1 MSGLL
6 TKFLNVSHKT
16 GIRVHFTT
24 YTNIFAMTVLLLLP
38 ALDNGF
44 PFWYPDAS
52 QYVGGFGITHV
63 DPSRS
68 IYYILFTR
76 VLDLPIFVPSSTS
89 WTGWNLK
96 AWSPWPSVVVQSL
109 ITAWVI
115 WRFASALFRLT
126 TALPLLL
133 LTLILVFGTSLPWFV
148 AQIMP
153 DIFTALMILSLSL
166 LCFSLDNLSRMSRIL
181 LLLLV
186 SAAVMFHQAN
196 LLVAL
201 WMLPALGLCALLGW
215 RPSKPFLRRLFASGI
230 GLLTLGVVA
239 VTTANLASG
248 RFGLSGHGSIFLLA
262 RFIGDG
268 TALNYLEKTCPQRHF
283 SICAYLDEFRSYR
296 HPPRVIPGCPP
307 FQPSVDGHFLF
318 EGPLDKLGGWFAEE
332 PEASAIV
339 VGTLLAYPLTQFR
352 ASINDGLRQLFSF
365 RIGADGLCAYPE
377 NSLSMVID
385 NVFGRVVY
393 DHYRNSKQIRN
404 ELLDRFD
411 LLNYIQAAVLVA
423 SALVLIGFLV
433 RELRK
438 QRRAFFAS
446 LSVIVLVAGNAFTLG
461 ALAVPTDR
469 YQSRVIWLVPLLAA
483 CVLLEHLSPVLS
495 KTNRV

>member
-1 MSGLL
+1 MLDLL
-6 TKFLNVSHKT
+6 TKFFNVSHKKD
-16 GIRVHFTT
+16 ISVHFTT
-24 YTNIFAMTVLLLLP
+24 FTIILAMTVLLLLP

-148 AQIMP
+148 GQIMP

-230 GLLTLGVVA
+230 GLLTLGVV
-239 VTTANLASG
+239 
-248 RFGLSGHGSIFLLA
+248 
-262 RFIGDG
+262 
-268 TALNYLEKTCPQRHF
+268 
-283 SICAYLDEFRSYR
+283 
-296 HPPRVIPGCPP
+296 
-307 FQPSVDGHFLF
+307 
-318 EGPLDKLGGWFAEE
+318 
-332 PEASAIV
+332 
-339 VGTLLAYPLTQFR
+339 
-352 ASINDGLRQLFSF
+352 
-365 RIGADGLCAYPE
+365 
-377 NSLSMVID
+377 
-385 NVFGRVVY
+385 
-393 DHYRNSKQIRN
+393 
-404 ELLDRFD
+404 
-411 LLNYIQAAVLVA
+411 
-423 SALVLIGFLV
+423 
-433 RELRK
+433 
-438 QRRAFFAS
+438 
-446 LSVIVLVAGNAFTLG
+446 
-461 ALAVPTDR
+461 
-469 YQSRVIWLVPLLAA
+469 
-483 CVLLEHLSPVLS
+483 
-495 KTNRV
+495 